1 MVLCFFMAKIV
12 FFQTETQNERCFSVF
27 FLFLYPFFKGN
38 KQQNLTNMKKVFS
51 AIVALAL
58 VFSFGKANACTNFL
72 ITKGTST
79 DGSCMISYAADSHV
93 LYGEL
98 YHYPAKDWP
107 AGAMLDVYDWDG
119 GMYHGQIP
127 QVAHTYNVVGNMN
140 EYQLAIGETTY
151 GGLECLWESP
161 GIIDYGSLIYITLQR
176 AKTAREAIKCMG
188 ELVANYG
195 YVSEGESFSIC
206 DTEEVWILE
215 MIGKGKQEKGAVWVA
230 RRIPDGYVS
239 GHANQARITTFPL
252 AKKNKTSVTFKNID
266 KLMKDPNIDCVY
278 ADDVISFAKANKLY
292 DGPDEKFSFSD
303 VYNPVDFSGARFC
316 DLRVWAMFNKVT
328 DNMKDYWGYATG
340 RDIKR
345 VQPYTAGMCQTP
357 DNFPTNRM
365 PLWVKPNKKVSVLDM
380 MDFMRD
386 HLEGTELDMSQDVGA
401 GPFHCPYRWRPM
413 EFEVN
418 GATYVHE
425 RTTATQQTGFSFVAQ
440 SRGYYDWPIGG
451 IIWFGVD
458 DTDNTVYCP
467 MYTCM
472 TEIPECFREGN
483 GSMTEWSETSAFWAF
498 NQMSNWA
505 YTKYDYIHPEIRE
518 RQHQMETNWV
528 EKAVPELDKRVFAIK
543 GREAQVKELT
553 QFSCNQAQKM
563 TLAWK
568 KLYHDLFMK
577 YMDGNVNTPGKAVEG
592 QKYVP
597 INSKHPK
604 YSDEYYQILIE
615 KTGDKYKAY

>member
-1 MVLCFFMAKIV
+1 
-12 FFQTETQNERCFSVF
+12 
-27 FLFLYPFFKGN
+27 
-38 KQQNLTNMKKVFS
+38 MKKVFT
-51 AIVALAL
+51 AILALVL

-72 ITKGTST
+72 ITKGAST

-98 YHYPAKDWP
+98 YHYPAADWP
-107 AGAMLDVYDWDG
+107 AGTMRDVYDWDG
-119 GMYHGQIP
+119 GMYRGQIP
-127 QVAHTYNVVGNMN
+127 EVAHTYNVVGNMN
-140 EYQLAIGETTY
+140 EYQLTIGETTY
-151 GGLECLWESP
+151 GGLECLWEGQ

-188 ELVANYG
+188 ELVYNYG
-195 YVSEGESFSIC
+195 YVSEGESFSIS
-206 DTEEVWILE
+206 DTEECWILE
-215 MIGKGKQEKGAVWVA
+215 MIGKGKANKGAVWVA

-252 AKKNKTSVTFKNID
+252 ATKKCKTSITFKNID
-266 KLMKDPNIDCVY
+266 KLLKDPSIDCVY
-278 ADDVISFAKANKLY
+278 ADDVIKFAKDNKLY
-292 DGPDEKFSFSD
+292 NGPDEKFSFSD
-303 VYNPVDFSGARFC
+303 VYNPVTFDGARFC

-328 DNMKDYWGYATG
+328 DNMKDYWDYATG

-345 VQPYTAGMCQTP
+345 AKPYTEGMCQTP

-386 HLEGTELDMSQDVGA
+386 HLEGTDLDMSQDVGA

-413 EFEVN
+413 DWEVD
-418 GATYVHE
+418 GVHYIHE

-440 SRGYYDWPIGG
+440 SRGKWDWPIGG

-483 GSMTEWSETSAFWAF
+483 GSMSEWSETSAFWTF

-505 YTKYDYIHPEIRE
+505 YTKYDYIHPEIRQ
-518 RQHQMETNWV
+518 RQREFETNWV
-528 EKAVPELDKRVFAIK
+528 EKEIPALDEHVSAMK
-543 GREAQVKELT
+543 GREAQIRELT
-553 QFSCNQAQKM
+553 QFSNKAAM
-563 TLAWK
+563 
-568 KLYHDLFMK
+568 KLVKSWQQFYHELFMK
-577 YMDGNVNTPGKAVEG
+577 YVDGNLNTPGDPIEG

-604 YSDEYYQILIE
+604 YSDEYYRILIE

>member
-1 MVLCFFMAKIV
+1 
-12 FFQTETQNERCFSVF
+12 
-27 FLFLYPFFKGN
+27 
-38 KQQNLTNMKKVFS
+38 MKKVFT
-51 AIVALAL
+51 AILALAL
-58 VFSFGKANACTNFL
+58 VFTFGKANACTNFL
-72 ITKGTST
+72 ITKGAST

-98 YHYPAKDWP
+98 YHYPAADWP
-107 AGAMLDVYDWDG
+107 KGAMRDVYDWDG
-119 GMYHGQIP
+119 GMFRGQIP
-127 QVAHTYNVVGNMN
+127 EVAHTYNVVGNMN

-151 GGLECLWESP
+151 GGLESLWESQ

-188 ELVANYG
+188 ELVYNYG
-195 YVSEGESFSIC
+195 YVSEGESFSIS
-206 DTEEVWILE
+206 DTEECWILE
-215 MIGKGKQEKGAVWVA
+215 MIGKGPQYKGAVWVA

-252 AKKNKTSVTFKNID
+252 ASRKCKTSITFKNID
-266 KLMKDPNIDCVY
+266 KLLKDPNIDCVY
-278 ADDVISFAKANKLY
+278 ADDVISFAKDMKLY
-292 DGPDEKFSFSD
+292 KGPDEKFSFSD
-303 VYNPVDFSGARFC
+303 VYNPVTFDGARFC

-345 VQPYTAGMCQTP
+345 AQPYKEGMCQTP

-413 EFEVN
+413 DWDVD
-418 GATYVHE
+418 GVHYIHE

-440 SRGYYDWPIGG
+440 SRGKYDWPIGG

-472 TEIPECFREGN
+472 TEIPESFREGN
-483 GSMTEWSETSAFWAF
+483 GSMSEWSETSAFWTF

-505 YTKYDYIHPEIRE
+505 YTKYDYIHPEIRKRQRELEESWVNKEIPALDE
-518 RQHQMETNWV
+518 RVNT
-528 EKAVPELDKRVFAIK
+528 IK
-543 GREAQVKELT
+543 GREAQIKELT
-553 QFSCNQAQKM
+553 QFSVM
-563 TLAWK
+563 TANKLVKSWK
-568 KLYHDLFMK
+568 ELYHQLFMK
-577 YMDGNVNTPGKAVEG
+577 YVDGNLNTAQPTQPGS
-592 QKYVP
+592 KYTP
-597 INSKHPK
+597 IKSEHPK
-604 YSDEYYQILIE
+604 YSDEYYRILIE

>member
-1 MVLCFFMAKIV
+1 
-12 FFQTETQNERCFSVF
+12 
-27 FLFLYPFFKGN
+27 
-38 KQQNLTNMKKVFS
+38 MKRVFS

-58 VFSFGKANACTNFL
+58 VLAFGKANACTNFL
-72 ITKGTST
+72 ITKGAST

-98 YHYPAKDWP
+98 YHYPAADWP

-119 GMYHGQIP
+119 GMYRGQIP
-127 QVAHTYNVVGNMN
+127 QIAHTYNVVGNMN
-140 EYQLAIGETTY
+140 EWQLAIGETTY
-151 GGLECLWESP
+151 GGLECLWEGP

-188 ELVANYG
+188 ELVYNYG

-206 DTEEVWILE
+206 DTEECWILE
-215 MIGKGKQEKGAVWVA
+215 MIGKGKDNKGAVWVA

-252 AKKNKTSVTFKNID
+252 ATKKCKTSITFKNID
-266 KLMKDPNIDCVY
+266 KLFKDANIDCVY
-278 ADDVISFAKANKLY
+278 ADDVISFAKEAKLY
-292 DGPDEKFSFSD
+292 NGPDEKFSFSD
-303 VYNPVDFSGARFC
+303 VYAPVDFSGARFC

-328 DNMKDYWGYATG
+328 DNMLDYWGYATG

-365 PLWVKPNKKVSVLDM
+365 PLWVKPNRKISVLDM

-418 GATYVHE
+418 GGTYVHE

-440 SRGYYDWPIGG
+440 SRGYYNWPIGG

-483 GSMTEWSETSAFWAF
+483 GSMSQWSETSAFWTF

-505 YTKYDYIHPEIRE
+505 YTKYDYIHPEIRK
-518 RQHQMETNWV
+518 HQREMEENWV
-528 EKAVPELDKRVFAIK
+528 NKAVPELDKRVDAIK
-543 GREAQVKELT
+543 GREAQVRELT
-553 QFSCNQAQKM
+553 KFSCDQANKM
-563 TLAWK
+563 TQAWK

-577 YMDGNVNTPGKAVEG
+577 YMDGNVNTAQPTKPGS
-592 QKYVP
+592 KYTP
-597 INSKHPK
+597 IKSEHPK

>member
-1 MVLCFFMAKIV
+1 
-12 FFQTETQNERCFSVF
+12 
-27 FLFLYPFFKGN
+27 
-38 KQQNLTNMKKVFS
+38 MKKLIT
-51 AIVALAL
+51 ALMALAF
-58 VFSFGKANACTNFL
+58 VFAFGKANACTNFL
-72 ITKGTST
+72 ITKGASA

-98 YHYPAKDWP
+98 YHYPAADHEP
-107 AGAMLDVYDWDG
+107 GAMRDVYDWDG
-119 GMYHGQIP
+119 GAFLGQIP
-127 QVAHTYNVVGNMN
+127 EVAHTYNVVGNMN
-140 EYQLAIGETTY
+140 EWQVAIGETTY
-151 GGLECLWESP
+151 GGIEALYNGQ
-161 GIIDYGSLIYITLQR
+161 GIIDYGSLMYIALQR
-176 AKTAREAIKCMG
+176 SKTAREAIKWMAD
-188 ELVANYG
+188 LVTTYG

-206 DTEEVWILE
+206 DTEEVWIME
-215 MIGKGKQEKGAVWVA
+215 MIGKGPQNKGAVWVA

-252 AKKNKTSVTFKNID
+252 AKKSKTSITYKNIG
-266 KLMKDPNIDCVY
+266 KLLKDPKIDCVY
-278 ADDVISFAKANKLY
+278 ADDVISFAREAKLY
-292 DGPDEKFSFSD
+292 NGPDAQFSFSD
-303 VYNPVDFSGARFC
+303 VYNPVTFDGARFC

-340 RDIKR
+340 RDIQR
-345 VQPYTAGMCQTP
+345 AQPYTAGMCQTP

-386 HLEGTELDMSQDVGA
+386 HLEGTELDMAQDVGA

-418 GATYVHE
+418 GQTYVHE

-440 SRGYYDWPIGG
+440 SRGYLDWPVGG

-458 DTDNTVYCP
+458 DTDNTIYCP
-467 MYTCM
+467 MYTSM

-505 YTKYDYIHPEIRE
+505 YTKYDYIHPEIRKM
-518 RQHQMETNWV
+518 QHEMETNWV
-528 EKAVPELDKRVFAIK
+528 EKAVPKLDKRVSAIK
-543 GREAQVKELT
+543 GREAQMKELT
-553 QFSCNQAQKM
+553 QFSCNQATKM
-563 TLAWK
+563 TQAWK
-568 KLYHDLFMK
+568 KFYHELFMK
-577 YMDGNVNTPGKAVEG
+577 YMDGNLNTPGTPVKG

-597 INSKHPK
+597 INSTHPK

>member
-1 MVLCFFMAKIV
+1 MIQFNKLLSLC
-12 FFQTETQNERCFSVF
+12 R
-27 FLFLYPFFKGN
+27 FLCN
-38 KQQNLTNMKKVFS
+38 NQQNFNNMKKVFS

-58 VFSFGKANACTNFL
+58 VFCFGRANACTNFL
-72 ITKGTST
+72 ITKGAST

-119 GMYHGQIP
+119 GMYRGQIP
-127 QVAHTYNVVGNMN
+127 QIAHTYNVVGNMN
-140 EYQLAIGETTY
+140 EWQLAIGETTY
-151 GGLECLWESP
+151 GGLECLWEGP

-215 MIGKGKQEKGAVWVA
+215 MIGKGKQNKGAVWVA

-252 AKKNKTSVTFKNID
+252 AKKNKTSITFKNID
-266 KLMKDPNIDCVY
+266 KLLKDPNIDCVY
-278 ADDVISFAKANKLY
+278 ADDVISFAKEMKLY
-292 DGPDEKFSFSD
+292 NGPDDKFSFSD

-345 VQPYTAGMCQTP
+345 AQPYKAGMCQTP

-413 EFEVN
+413 EFEVK
-418 GATYVHE
+418 GQTYVHE

-440 SRGYYDWPIGG
+440 SRGYYDWPLGG

-458 DTDNTVYCP
+458 DADNCVYCP

-483 GSMTEWSETSAFWAF
+483 GSMTEWSETSAFWTF

-505 YTKYDYIHPEIRE
+505 YTKYDYIHPEIRK
-518 RQHQMETNWV
+518 RQREMEESWV
-528 EKAVPELDKRVFAIK
+528 NKAVPELDKRVFAIK
-543 GREAQVKELT
+543 GKEAQVKELT
-553 QFSCNQAQKM
+553 QFSCNQANKM
-563 TLAWK
+563 TQSWK
-568 KLYHDLFMK
+568 RFYHDLFMK
-577 YMDGNVNTPGKAVEG
+577 YMDGNLNTPGEPVKG